1 MGKNCGHNCKY
12 FYGKC
17 YVDPETET
25 LKFEDKCIK
34 YNERYKE
41 FILKYGDKTS
51 DWVDRNIIMDCFEPK
66 ENLQLLDNMIQ
77 KVDKL
82 LKDLDYE

>member
-12 FYGKC
+12 FYGNC

-25 LKFEDKCIK
+25 LKIEEKCTK
-34 YNERYKE
+34 YNERYKD
-41 FILKYGDKTS
+41 FILKYGDKIS
-51 DWVDRNIIMDCFEPK
+51 AWVDKNVIMDCFEPK
-66 ENLQLLDNMIQ
+66 ENSQLMDNMIQ

-82 LKDLDYE
+82 FKDLDYE